1 MSTPTSFNGF
11 PPTALDFLRELE
23 VNNEREWFEAHKH
36 IYQNNIVAHVPAFV
50 AELGEKLKTIAPGI
64 QVDARVNGAGSM
76 MRIYRDI
83 RFSQDKTPYKTK
95 VAFVFWEGP
104 LKKMENP
111 AFGFQFG
118 AEGGELM
125 AGQFM
130 LPKEL
135 LTIYRQAVADEAQGN
150 ELVAIL
156 KAITGDTRYNISGER
171 SKRIPTG
178 YDANHPR
185 AELLRYQG
193 LYAHTNTVTPA
204 QLTSADL
211 VDCCFEHCRVMAPL
225 QQWLVRLAE
234 GK

>member
-1 MSTPTSFNGF
+1 MSRSTSFNGF
-11 PPTALDFLRELE
+11 PPSALGFLRELE
-23 VNNEREWFEAHKH
+23 VNNERDWFEAHKQ
-36 IYQNNIVAHVPAFV
+36 IYQNDIVAHVPSFV
-50 AELGEKLKTIAPGI
+50 AELGEKLKIIAPGI
-64 QVDARVNGAGSM
+64 QFDARTNGAGSM

-104 LKKMENP
+104 LKKMENS

-130 LPKEL
+130 FSKEL
-135 LTIYRQAVADEAQGN
+135 LTAYRQAVLEEARGN

-156 KAITGDTRYNISGER
+156 KTISGAGPYGISGER

-193 LYAHTNTVTPA
+193 LYVHTNAITPE

-211 VDCCFEHCRVMAPL
+211 IDCCFEHCRVMAPL
-225 QQWLVRLAE
+225 QQWLVRLAA
-234 GK
+234 GR